1 MTPDEARALTAEDF
15 LAFKVTMRDNIREQQ
30 RQLDRQKRKR

>member
-1 MTPDEARALTAEDF
+1 MTPAEVAAMTADQF

-30 RQLDRQKRKR
+30 RQLAKAQRKR